1 MNSKILCWEYFLKTY
16 DFFVV
21 IRIFNVGV
29 ILQLQKKGGVEAK
42 IMKKASTVII
52 CFLIVTCLWN
62 DQTLTSQAEEI
73 VVPGYHEYV
82 TTENEAIDNW
92 YGIARGTYLQ
102 SGTSGIVDAGKA
114 KVNVSGTTNAHSICD
129 KVKVAV
135 YLDESDDGGKS
146 FGTIG
151 SYYFEKQNTSTC
163 HGSKA
168 DISVTSGWWYCV
180 RGVHTVTEG
189 STTETTSTQTKAM
202 KAS

>member
-1 MNSKILCWEYFLKTY
+1 M
-16 DFFVV
+16 
-21 IRIFNVGV
+21 R
-29 ILQLQKKGGVEAK
+29 
-42 IMKKASTVII
+42 KAITIVI
-52 CFLIVTCLWN
+52 CFLTVTCLWN
-62 DQTLTSQAEEI
+62 TQTLTSQAEEM

-82 TTENEAIDNW
+82 TTEDEAIDNW

-114 KVNVSGTTNAHSICD
+114 KVSVSGTTNAHSVCD

-151 SYYFEKQNTSTC
+151 SYYFERNNASTC
-163 HGSKA
+163 YGNQTN
-168 DISVTSGWWYCV
+168 IPVTSGWWYCA

-189 STTETTSTQTKAM
+189 STTETTSTHTASI